1 MAFVNQFSFL
11 LLAGITLLLVGW
23 LILRSRHA
31 TARWAALAALATGL
45 VLSYWIFNPG
55 PGDSQDLSGF
65 RPGSPHPTAV
75 LLEFESPYCLG
86 CMAAQ
91 STLDRV
97 RRTYAGD
104 LQVVQVNVLDPGARP
119 LLSAYGF
126 RYTPTFIYIDPS
138 GEERWRSVGTLDPA
152 QVAQT
157 QERAR

>member
-1 MAFVNQFSFL
+1 MAFVNQFSYL

-23 LILRSRHA
+23 LILRSRNA
-31 TARWAALAALATGL
+31 SARWAALAALAAGL
-45 VLSYWIFNPG
+45 ILSYWIFNPG
-55 PGDSQDLSGF
+55 PGDSVDLSGYL
-65 RPGSPHPTAV
+65 PGSTHPTAV

-91 STLDRV
+91 STLDHV

-104 LQVVQVNVLDPGARP
+104 LQVVQVNVLESSASS

-126 RYTPTFIYIDPS
+126 RYTPTFIYLDRS
-138 GEERWRSVGTLDPA
+138 GVELWRSVGTLDPEL
-152 QVAQT
+152 VAQA